1 MERGE
6 RGGAGAR
13 ANRGRIA
20 RARESAAV
28 PGTVAEVAIDTSAGD
43 DVAGARIE
51 RAGREGPR
59 RGGVSAREK
68 EAGGRAARS
77 RSPRARAKVD
87 KLRAG
92 ANVLVQL
99 RPGARAL
106 TQARLPNEYIRA
118 PCRRPP
124 PVRMAPDARASGA
137 SAPFEPYP
145 VPQRTLDLKREH
157 AYFRVRLC
165 VPPRPRPQNLPRAT
179 PRAPRASPSASP

>member
-1 MERGE
+1 MR
-6 RGGAGAR
+6 R
-13 ANRGRIA
+13 ARGRPA
-20 RARESAAV
+20 RVRKWINFALARLCWCNA
-28 PGTVAEVAIDTSAGD
+28 
-43 DVAGARIE
+43 
-51 RAGREGPR
+51 
-59 RGGVSAREK
+59 
-68 EAGGRAARS
+68 
-77 RSPRARAKVD
+77 
-87 KLRAG
+87 
-92 ANVLVQL
+92 L

-165 VPPRPRPQNLPRAT
+165 VPPRPRPQNLPHAT